1 MDSTTL
7 KTDRILNIYSRLV
20 NGDTL
25 RKKELA
31 QQFHVTERSVQRDM
45 ESLRCF
51 SQSRGCSKISSMIK
65 RRRGTGWRALLML
78 C

>member
-51 SQSRGCSKISSMIK
+51 FTEQGLQQDIV
-65 RRRGTGWRALLML
+65 
-78 C
+78 

>member
-25 RKKELA
+25 QKKGAWRSNFMSRNGVFSVTMGVAALF
-31 QQFHVTERSVQRDM
+31 FH
-45 ESLRCF
+45 
-51 SQSRGCSKISSMIK
+51 
-65 RRRGTGWRALLML
+65 RAGVAARYRL
-78 C
+78 

>member
-45 ESLRCF
+45 ESLR
-51 SQSRGCSKISSMIK
+51 
-65 RRRGTGWRALLML
+65 
-78 C
+78 

>member
-51 SQSRGCSKISSMIK
+51 FTEPGVAARY
-65 RRRGTGWRALLML
+65 RL
-78 C
+78 